1 MKSKKHKRKT
11 NRVVIV
17 ASDAADAGVRHLRL
31 SHWVFQ
37 ILMVVFCI
45 GVGYVIGRIIYEEQY
60 KSSVWELANQRI
72 EDIQAATAD
81 LQEKLS
87 AAETEKLDLQS
98 EVIALN
104 SKIDLLSDTVN
115 QKTEE
120 VNALEE
126 NIRQQ
131 SIPSIFPMTGSAS
144 IEEITEGEPT
154 CILNGTA
161 ENVIV
166 AAATGV
172 VTEVGEDADYGGR
185 VVLDHGNGYVT
196 IYRNRGKSLVKAG
209 DTVAQGG
216 ALFYISSDN
225 TRLGYQIQQDGG
237 YINPMQLI
245 DISG

>member
-37 ILMVVFCI
+37 ILKFVFY
-45 GVGYVIGRIIYEEQY
+45 VALGYVIGRIIYEVQY
-60 KSSVWELANQRI
+60 KAEVWDIANQKI
-72 EDIQAATAD
+72 EEVQVVAEE

-87 AAETEKLDLQS
+87 VAEAEKVNMQS

-120 VNALEE
+120 VNVLEE
-126 NIRQQ
+126 KIRQQ
-131 SIPSIFPMTGSAS
+131 SIPSFFPMTGSAS

-161 ENVIV
+161 ETVVV
-166 AAATGV
+166 ATATGV
-172 VTEVGEDADYGGR
+172 VTEVGEDTDYGGR

-196 IYRNRGKSLVKAG
+196 IYRNRGKSLVKVG

-216 ALFYISSDN
+216 ALYYISSDN
-225 TRLGYQIQQDGG
+225 TKLGYQVQQDGV
-237 YINPMQLI
+237 YINPMQLF

>member
-31 SHWVFQ
+31 THWVFQ
-37 ILMVVFCI
+37 ILKLVFY
-45 GVGYVIGRIIYEEQY
+45 VALGYVIGRIIYEVQY
-60 KSSVWELANQRI
+60 KAEVWDIANQKI
-72 EDIQAATAD
+72 EEIQVTAEE
-81 LQEKLS
+81 LQEQLS
-87 AAETEKLDLQS
+87 AAEAEKVKMQS

-126 NIRQQ
+126 KIRQQ
-131 SIPSIFPMTGSAS
+131 SIPSFFPMTGSAS

-161 ENVIV
+161 ETVVV
-166 AAATGV
+166 ATATGV
-172 VTEVGEDADYGGR
+172 VTEVGEDTDYGGR

-196 IYRNRGKSLVKAG
+196 IYRNSGKSLVKVG

-216 ALFYISSDN
+216 ALYYITSEN
-225 TRLGYQIQQDGG
+225 TKLGYQVQQDGV
-237 YINPMQLI
+237 YINPMQLF